1 MRLLLAEDERE
12 LSSALAAIL
21 RHSNY
26 SVDAVYDGADALDY
40 GLNGGYDGIIL
51 DIMMPKRDGLS
62 VLRELRAQGVGT
74 PVLLLTAKSQVE
86 DRIQGLDTG
95 ADDYLVKPFAMG
107 ELLARIRA
115 MTRRKGEFSPNT
127 LTYGGLTL
135 DRESFELCCG
145 SKTCR
150 LGNREF
156 QIMELLLSSPR
167 RLFSTEFLLE
177 KIWGWDGE
185 AEVNVVWVYI
195 SNLRKKLASLDSPV
209 EIRAARGLGYTLE
222 VRND

>member
-21 RHSNY
+21 KHSNY

-40 GLNGGYDGIIL
+40 GLAGGYDGIIL

-74 PVLLLTAKSQVE
+74 PVLLLTARGQVE

-127 LTYGGLTL
+127 LAYGGLTL
-135 DRESFELCCG
+135 DRECFELSCG
-145 SKTCR
+145 SSACR

-156 QIMELLLSSPR
+156 QIMELLMTSPR

-195 SNLRKKLASLDSPV
+195 SNLRKKLAALDSPV

-222 VRND
+222 VRSD